1 MSMEQA
7 KYNDFDRTVIGGGIG
22 REMDNIKSG
31 IRYPQQ
37 ECSIG
42 AIGIGVPTGKETAVD
57 QIVQL
62 REHVNTLHEMFTVL
76 EQKLSPVRY
85 LSPQCAE
92 EKLNKSCN
100 GSELRQALADQNERL
115 MALRIRLNIL
125 MDEIDL

>member
-1 MSMEQA
+1 MQE
-7 KYNDFDRTVIGGGIG
+7 FDRTVIGGIGGGIG

-37 ECSIG
+37 ECS
-42 AIGIGVPTGKETAVD
+42 IGVPTGKETAVD

-92 EKLNKSCN
+92 EKLNKSGN
-100 GSELRQALADQNERL
+100 GSELRQALADQNDRL

>member
-1 MSMEQA
+1 MQE
-7 KYNDFDRTVIGGGIG
+7 FDRTVIGGGIG

-42 AIGIGVPTGKETAVD
+42 VPTGKETAVD

-62 REHVNTLHEMFTVL
+62 REHVNTLHEMVTVL
-76 EQKLSPVRY
+76 EQKLSPVRN
-85 LSPQCAE
+85 LSPTCCEKEAE
-92 EKLNKSCN
+92 KPRN
-100 GSELRQALADQNERL
+100 GSELRIALSDQNDRL
-115 MALRIRLNIL
+115 RALRYRLNGL